1 MNKIKDTI
9 ILVIIPLS
17 LNPIGNTKI
26 TGTLNGLPP
35 TPGLI
40 SLDKKRKAGYEGD

>member
-1 MNKIKDTI
+1 
-9 ILVIIPLS
+9 VISFGEEGDSNSDPSGL
-17 LNPIGNTKI
+17 PYQI

-40 SLDKKRKAGYEGD
+40 SLDKKGKAGYEGD